1 MMSDVTTWNL
11 RALRLSLAFVWL
23 TTAAVS
29 VLGRDTHGLNLLHE
43 AGLYNPDLN
52 RFLIL
57 GGAFLDSI
65 LGLAFIIRPTS
76 ALYKISLGVMVIMTA
91 IATVLLPTL
100 WLHPL
105 GPLTKNVPIAI
116 ALIILIKAEN
126 EPVSDT

>member
-1 MMSDVTTWNL
+1 MSDVTTWNL

-23 TTAAVS
+23 STAVVS
-29 VLGRDTHGLNLLHE
+29 VLGQDTHGLDLLHE

-57 GGAFLDSI
+57 SGAFLDSI
-65 LGLAFIIRPTS
+65 IGLAFLIRPSS
-76 ALYKISLGVMVIMTA
+76 ALYKISLAMMVLMTA
-91 IATVLLPTL
+91 IATVLLPNL

-105 GPLTKNVPIAI
+105 GPLTKNVPLAI
-116 ALIILIKAEN
+116 ALIVLIKAEY